1 MSDSARVHIE
11 EIRLSGYR
19 AFENARLQFDDLTV
33 LVGRNGAGKSTL
45 IDALEFVRDA
55 LSDSLAN
62 ALERRG
68 GIEALLHHGAR
79 EAKELSVAI
88 RLRLSRGYFHEVEGR
103 TGLPMLSD
111 ASRDGTRVTYGFS
124 IVPRRGGLGFMVM
137 KEVANSEHQGFLRL
151 GQGRVRRPY
160 GYSSPKRAPP
170 ALRDFPFSHDALGLP
185 FVAEADV
192 LWRALLDALKTSV
205 RAYSLSLDAIRAEP
219 PVSGASILS
228 RNGSNAGDV
237 LHHLERNR
245 EDAAWLNRH
254 LSAIVPGLVRVRSQT
269 AAGRR
274 LIRFHQ
280 RYNKSKTAGLVFDVG
295 DMSDG
300 TLRCLAILLA
310 LRQKPIPSLVCI
322 EEVEDS
328 VHPAALGVLLDAVEA
343 STSRCQVLLTSH
355 SPEALSHPA
364 VTPERVRVV
373 EWREGRSELFR
384 LSPGAEEMSR
394 PPRSVGKLLRTNA
407 LFTASDSERIEGDI
421 FAAP

>member
-1 MSDSARVHIE
+1 MSDLARVHIE
-11 EIRLSGYR
+11 ELRLSGYR
-19 AFENARLQFDDLTV
+19 AFENARLQLDDLTV

-68 GIEALLHHGAR
+68 GVQALLHHGAR
-79 EAKELSVAI
+79 EAKELAVVI
-88 RLRLSRGYFHEVEGR
+88 RLRLSRQYLAAVLHR
-103 TGLPMLSD
+103 TELPAPQSILADD
-111 ASRDGTRVTYGFS
+111 ATVTYGFR
-124 IVPRRGGLGFMVM
+124 IGPTRGGLGFEVK
-137 KEVANSEHQGFLRL
+137 KEVAHAAYQHFTRA
-151 GQGRVRRPY
+151 GRGDWRFGGVVMPHGVRATSR
-160 GYSSPKRAPP
+160 
-170 ALRDFPFSHDALGLP
+170 DALALP
-185 FVAEADV
+185 FAAEHAA

-205 RAYSLSLDAIRAEP
+205 RAYSLSPSAIRAEP
-219 PVSGASILS
+219 PVSGASILNRS
-228 RNGSNAGDV
+228 GGNAGDV
-237 LHHLERNR
+237 LHHLERNKA
-245 EDAAWLNRH
+245 DAAWINKH
-254 LSAIVPGLVRVRSQT
+254 LAAITPGIVRVRSET

-280 RYNKSKTAGLVFDVG
+280 RYNKSKTAGVVFDVG

-310 LRQKPIPSLVCI
+310 LRQKPTPALVCI

-328 VHPAALGVLLDAVEA
+328 VHPAALGVLLDAIAA

-355 SPEALSHPA
+355 SPEALSHPS
-364 VTPERVRVV
+364 VTPEQVRVV
-373 EWREGRSELFR
+373 EWREGSSQLFK

-394 PPRSVGKLLRTNA
+394 PPRSVGRLLRTNA
-407 LFTASDSERIEGDI
+407 LFTAKDSERVEGDF

>member
-11 EIRLSGYR
+11 ELRLAGYR
-19 AFENARLQFDDLTV
+19 AFENARLQLDDLTV

-68 GIEALLHHGAR
+68 GIQALLHHGSN

-103 TGLPMLSD
+103 TGLPMLLD
-111 ASRDGTRVTYGFS
+111 APRDGAAVTYGFTMR
-124 IVPRRGGLGFMVM
+124 PKRGGLGFMVT
-137 KEVANSEHQGFLRL
+137 KEVAHSEHQDFLRL
-151 GQGRVRRPY
+151 GQARMRRPF
-160 GYSSPKRAPP
+160 GSSSQGGAGPSWRG
-170 ALRDFPFSHDALGLP
+170 FPFSSDALGLP
-185 FVAEADV
+185 FVAETDV

-205 RAYSLSLDAIRAEP
+205 RAYSLSPAALRAEP

-237 LHHLERNR
+237 LHHLERNK

-254 LSAIVPGLVRVRSQT
+254 LAAIVPGLVRVRSQT

-280 RYNKSKTAGLVFDVG
+280 RHNKSKTAGVVFDVG

-310 LRQKPIPSLVCI
+310 LRQKPTPALVCL
-322 EEVEDS
+322 EEIEDS
-328 VHPAALGVLLDAVEA
+328 VHPAALGVLLDAIAA

-373 EWREGRSELFR
+373 EWREGRSELFK

-394 PPRSVGKLLRTNA
+394 PPRSVGRLLRTNA
-407 LFTASDSERIEGDI
+407 LFTASDSERVEGDF

>member
-11 EIRLSGYR
+11 ELRLSGYR
-19 AFENARLQFDDLTV
+19 AFENARLQLDDLTV

-68 GIEALLHHGAR
+68 GIQALLHHGTR
-79 EAKELSVAI
+79 EAKELSIAI
-88 RLRLSRGYFHEVEGR
+88 RLRLFDRYLREIWSR
-103 TGLPMLSD
+103 TGLSMALDP
-111 ASRDGTRVTYGFS
+111 AQECATVTYGFR
-124 IVPRRGGLGFMVM
+124 IGRKRGGLGFEVK
-137 KEVANSEHQGFLRL
+137 KEVARYERGEFIHSGSAN
-151 GQGRVRRPY
+151 RVGVISR
-160 GYSSPKRAPP
+160 
-170 ALRDFPFSHDALGLP
+170 DALVLP
-185 FVAEADV
+185 FVAEYDG
-192 LWRALLDALKTSV
+192 LSRALLEALKTSI
-205 RAYSLSLDAIRAEP
+205 RAYSLSPAAIRVEP

-228 RNGSNAGDV
+228 RNGNNAGDV
-237 LHHLERNR
+237 LHHLERNKA
-245 EDAAWLNRH
+245 DVTWINKH
-254 LSAIVPGLVRVRSQT
+254 LAAIVPGIVGVRSDT

-274 LIRFHQ
+274 LIRFQQ
-280 RYNKSKTAGLVFDVG
+280 RFTKTTGSFFDIG

-310 LRQKPIPSLVCI
+310 LRQKPTPALVCL
-322 EEVEDS
+322 EEIEDS
-328 VHPAALGVLLDAVEA
+328 VHPAALGVLLDAIAA
-343 STSRCQVLLTSH
+343 STRRCQVLLTSH

-384 LSPGAEEMSR
+384 LSAGAEEMSR

-407 LFTASDSERIEGDI
+407 LFTARDSERVEGDF

>member
-11 EIRLSGYR
+11 ELRLSGYR
-19 AFENARLQFDDLTV
+19 VFENARLQLDDLTV

-79 EAKELSVAI
+79 AAKELSVAI
-88 RLRLSRGYFHEVEGR
+88 RLRLSDRYLHEIWSR
-103 TGLPMLSD
+103 TGLSMALDSEHES
-111 ASRDGTRVTYGFS
+111 ATVTYGFR
-124 IVPRRGGLGFMVM
+124 IGRKRGGLGFEVK
-137 KEVANSEHQGFLRL
+137 KEVARYERGEFIHSGSANRGLHAGVISR
-151 GQGRVRRPY
+151 
-160 GYSSPKRAPP
+160 
-170 ALRDFPFSHDALGLP
+170 DALVLP
-185 FVAEADV
+185 FVAEYDG
-192 LWRALLDALKTSV
+192 LSRALLEALKTSV
-205 RAYSLSLDAIRAEP
+205 RAYNFSSDAIRVEP
-219 PVSGASILS
+219 PISGASILS
-228 RNGSNAGDV
+228 RSGSNAGDV
-237 LHHLERNR
+237 LHHLERNKA
-245 EDAAWLNRH
+245 DATWINRH
-254 LSAIVPGLVRVRSQT
+254 LAAITPGIVRVRSET

-280 RYNKSKTAGLVFDVG
+280 RYNKSKTAGVVFDVG

-310 LRQKPIPSLVCI
+310 LRQKPSPVLVCI

-328 VHPAALGVLLDAVEA
+328 VHPAALSVLLDAITA

-355 SPEALSHPA
+355 SPEVLSHPA
-364 VTPERVRVV
+364 VTPERVRIV
-373 EWREGRSELFR
+373 EWHEGSSQLFR

-407 LFTASDSERIEGDI
+407 LFTAKDSERVEGD
-421 FAAP
+421 FFKAP

>member
-11 EIRLSGYR
+11 ELRISGYR
-19 AFENARLQFDDLTV
+19 AFENARMRLDDLTV

-68 GIEALLHHGAR
+68 GIEALLHHGER
-79 EAKELSVAI
+79 EAKELAVALRV
-88 RLRLSRGYFHEVEGR
+88 RLPGQYLHDVWRR
-103 TGLPMLSD
+103 TDLHADESYMEAG
-111 ASRDGTRVTYGFS
+111 AVVTYGFQIGS
-124 IVPRRGGLGFMVM
+124 RRGALGF
-137 KEVANSEHQGFLRL
+137 EVKTEVTRSEEMGFVRYGRGRGRWHSEHIG
-151 GQGRVRRPY
+151 
-160 GYSSPKRAPP
+160 APHGIL
-170 ALRDFPFSHDALGLP
+170 ATSRDALALP
-185 FVAEADV
+185 FAAEHDV
-192 LWRALLDALKTSV
+192 LYRALLEALKTSI
-205 RAYSLSLDAIRAEP
+205 RAYNLSSAAIRAEP
-219 PVSGASILS
+219 PISGASILS
-228 RNGSNAGDV
+228 RSGSNAGDV
-237 LHHLERNR
+237 LHHLERNKA
-245 EDAAWLNRH
+245 DAAWINRH
-254 LSAIVPGLVRVRSQT
+254 LAAITPGIVRVRAET

-280 RYNKSKTAGLVFDVG
+280 RYNKSKTAGVVFDVG

-310 LRQKPIPSLVCI
+310 LRQKPSPALVCI

-328 VHPAALGVLLDAVEA
+328 VHPAALGVLLDAIAA

-364 VTPERVRVV
+364 VTPERVRIV
-373 EWREGRSELFR
+373 EWSEGRSQLFR

-407 LFTASDSERIEGDI
+407 LFTAKDSERVEGD
-421 FAAP
+421 FFKAP

>member
-11 EIRLSGYR
+11 ELRLSGYR
-19 AFENARLQFDDLTV
+19 AFENARLQLDDLTV

-68 GIEALLHHGAR
+68 GIRALLHHGAR
-79 EAKELSVAI
+79 EAKELAVAL
-88 RLRLSRGYFHEVEGR
+88 RLRLPGQYLHEVWRRTELSVDQTYLEEG
-103 TGLPMLSD
+103 
-111 ASRDGTRVTYGFS
+111 AIVTYGFRIGS
-124 IVPRRGGLGFMVM
+124 RRGGLGFEV
-137 KEVANSEHQGFLRL
+137 KTEVARSEEMGFVRHGGGRGGWYSQDIGSPQGVLATSR
-151 GQGRVRRPY
+151 
-160 GYSSPKRAPP
+160 
-170 ALRDFPFSHDALGLP
+170 DALALP
-185 FVAEADV
+185 FAAEHEV
-192 LWRALLDALKTSV
+192 LYRALLEALKTSI
-205 RAYSLSLDAIRAEP
+205 RAYSLSSAAIRAEP
-219 PVSGASILS
+219 PISGASILS
-228 RNGSNAGDV
+228 RSGSNAGDV
-237 LHHLERNR
+237 LHHLERNKA
-245 EDAAWLNRH
+245 DAAWLNRH
-254 LSAIVPGLVRVRSQT
+254 LAAITPGVVRVKSET

-280 RYNKSKTAGLVFDVG
+280 RYNKRKKTGVVFDVG

-310 LRQKPIPSLVCI
+310 LRQKPAPALVCI

-328 VHPAALGVLLDAVEA
+328 VHPAALSVLLDAISA
-343 STSRCQVLLTSH
+343 STSHCQVLLTSH

-364 VTPERVRVV
+364 VTPDRVRIV
-373 EWREGRSELFR
+373 EWSEGCSQLFR

-407 LFTASDSERIEGDI
+407 LFTAKESERVEGD
-421 FAAP
+421 FFKAS

>member
-11 EIRLSGYR
+11 ELRISGYR
-19 AFENARLQFDDLTV
+19 AFENARLQLDDLTV

-88 RLRLSRGYFHEVEGR
+88 RLRLSYRYLHEVWSR
-103 TGLPMLSD
+103 TGLPL
-111 ASRDGTRVTYGFS
+111 ALGTLHEGATVIYGFR
-124 IVPRRGGLGFMVM
+124 IVRRRGGLGFEVK
-137 KEVANSEHQGFLRL
+137 KEVARSEQEAFIPSGHANR
-151 GQGRVRRPY
+151 RVVSSSRRV
-160 GYSSPKRAPP
+160 GVVSR
-170 ALRDFPFSHDALGLP
+170 DALALPLTAEYDGLS
-185 FVAEADV
+185 
-192 LWRALLDALKTSV
+192 RALLEALKTSV
-205 RAYSLSLDAIRAEP
+205 RAYSLSAAAIRAEP
-219 PVSGASILS
+219 PISGASILNRS
-228 RNGSNAGDV
+228 GSNAGDV

-245 EDAAWLNRH
+245 TDAAWINRH
-254 LSAIVPGLVRVRSQT
+254 LAAITPGIVRVRSET

-280 RYNKSKTAGLVFDVG
+280 RYNKSKTAGVVFDVG

-310 LRQKPIPSLVCI
+310 LRQKPSPALVCI

-328 VHPAALGVLLDAVEA
+328 VHPAALGVLLDAIAA

-364 VTPERVRVV
+364 VTPERVRIV
-373 EWREGRSELFR
+373 EWREGCSQLFR

-407 LFTASDSERIEGDI
+407 LFTAKDSERVEGD
-421 FAAP
+421 FFKAP

>member
-11 EIRLSGYR
+11 ELRLSGYR
-19 AFENARLQFDDLTV
+19 AFENARLQLDGLTV

-68 GIEALLHHGAR
+68 GIDALLHHGAR
-79 EAKELSVAI
+79 EAKVLSVAI
-88 RLRLSRGYFHEVEGR
+88 RLRLSDRYLHEVWSR
-103 TGLPMLSD
+103 TGLSMALDPEQEG
-111 ASRDGTRVTYGFS
+111 ATVTYGFR
-124 IVPRRGGLGFMVM
+124 IGRRRGGLGFEVK
-137 KEVANSEHQGFLRL
+137 KEVARYERGEFIHSGSDQ
-151 GQGRVRRPY
+151 RPRM
-160 GYSSPKRAPP
+160 GVISR
-170 ALRDFPFSHDALGLP
+170 DALVLP
-185 FVAEADV
+185 FVAEQDG
-192 LWRALLDALKTSV
+192 LSRALLDALKTSV
-205 RAYSLSLDAIRAEP
+205 RAYNFSSEAIRAEP
-219 PVSGASILS
+219 PLGGASILS
-228 RNGSNAGDV
+228 RSGSNAGDV
-237 LHHLERNR
+237 LHHLERSKA
-245 EDAAWLNRH
+245 DAAWLNRH
-254 LSAIVPGLVRVRSQT
+254 LAAITPGIVKVRSEA

-280 RYNKSKTAGLVFDVG
+280 RYNKSKTAGVVFDVG

-310 LRQKPIPSLVCI
+310 LRQKPAPALVCI

-328 VHPAALGVLLDAVEA
+328 VHPAALGVLLDAIAA

-364 VTPERVRVV
+364 VTPERVRIV
-373 EWREGRSELFR
+373 EWSEGCSQLFR

-407 LFTASDSERIEGDI
+407 LFTAEDSESVKGDF